1 MNEDVKLTNNK
12 DLNVKSEKAEVVIYT
27 MPDIMESLRK
37 FKIFKD
43 EEGNIEIARPEI
55 MVVEPK
61 KSRDIKDSLEEPG
74 DTFDVTAGVE
84 YVADGTIKKAD
95 IDNEKMIGNAG
106 EENETSEQ
114 REARIKAN
122 NQVDIGLEANPVD
135 DKEYK

>member
-12 DLNVKSEKAEVVIYT
+12 DLNVKSEKVEVVIYT

-61 KSRDIKDSLEEPG
+61 MSRDIKDSLKEPG
-74 DTFDVTAGVE
+74 DTFKVTGGVE
-84 YVADGTIKKAD
+84 YVADGTIRKAD
-95 IDNEKMIGNAG
+95 IENEKIIGNAG
-106 EENETSEQ
+106 EKDETSEQ
-114 REARIKAN
+114 KAARKKADS
-122 NQVDIGLEANPVD
+122 QIDIGLEANPVD
-135 DKEYK
+135 EKEDK